1 MKKIMMLVAIIAAFA
16 SCQSNNKKN
25 AEIVMEN
32 DSVVAIIPAPPGIE
46 VDEEIFTGT
55 IPAADGP
62 GIDYVL
68 TLGAAT
74 DGVDTMYTLDIT
86 YLDAN
91 GPGNHQTFK
100 TKGKQSTVHKKVNNQ
115 PKKAVKLTPDSGDK
129 PMYFLVVNDTTL
141 RMVNDSTL
149 VETIGQ
155 AVYDITKVNK

>member
-1 MKKIMMLVAIIAAFA
+1 MKKLMMWVVVLAAFA

-25 AEIVMEN
+25 AEMVIEN

-46 VDEEIFTGT
+46 IDEEIFTGT
-55 IPAADGP
+55 IPSADGP
-62 GIDYVL
+62 GIDFVL

-74 DGVDTMYTLDIT
+74 DGIDTVYTLDMT

-100 TKGKQSTVHKKVNNQ
+100 TKGKQNTVQKTVKNEKK
-115 PKKAVKLTPDSGDK
+115 KGVKLTPDNGDK

-155 AVYDITKVNK
+155 AVYDITKINK